1 MLIRKV
7 QILLL
12 VVVIPLTVV
21 FSLLGFF
28 RTAKPVEA
36 SGEARVAAKAE
47 DLWPSAKPEPEYIYT
62 IPLTDPDYFW
72 GEILDLSGNILGEGL
87 HFGRVKCTGDNC
99 SQKTTIVLDGVE
111 YTYKFSSRQAHDPDA
126 RRLVVEGIGTLTN
139 ERQKERFS
147 FTATFED
154 NRDGTVKTAYV
165 ASRPD
170 ASFVVPDTSGRFEI
184 RSK

>member
-7 QILLL
+7 RILLV

-28 RTAKPVEA
+28 RAATPVEA

-47 DLWPSAKPEPEYIYT
+47 DLWPSAKPELELQYR
-62 IPLTDPDYFW
+62 IPLTDPDYIAL
-72 GEILDLSGNILGEGL
+72 EILDLSGNILGEGL
-87 HFGRVKCTGDNC
+87 HFGRVKCNGDNC
-99 SQKTTIVLDGVE
+99 SQQTTIVLDGVE
-111 YTYKFSSRQAHDPDA
+111 YTYKFSSREAHNPDE
-126 RRLVVEGIGTLTN
+126 RRLVVAGRGTLTN
-139 ERQKERFS
+139 GRQKERFS

-154 NRDGTVKTAYV
+154 NRDGTVKTTYF

-170 ASFVVPDTSGRFEI
+170 ASFVVPETPGRFEI
-184 RSK
+184 RSR